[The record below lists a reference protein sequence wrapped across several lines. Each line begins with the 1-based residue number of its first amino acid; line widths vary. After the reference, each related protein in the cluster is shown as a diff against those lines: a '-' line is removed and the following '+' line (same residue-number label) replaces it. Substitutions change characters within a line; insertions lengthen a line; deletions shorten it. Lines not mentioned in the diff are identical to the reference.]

1 MNSENP
7 MEEPVRFNAQ
17 QWKQLL
23 QWQLDGKSY
32 QELIS
37 PEIEGIQ
44 IKPFYDQEDLPKIV
58 PDLTHPQKV
67 YLQERIR
74 AKDAQGGWISAQEA
88 LSKGADHL
96 RITWLGSST
105 EALALMNKLGA
116 FSLVQHWVFYS
127 VTEELIDLLSGLSP
141 AVKETIRIEW
151 DPLARVAI
159 TGNWFT
165 TQQNDLAQW
174 RQMHTHLALDHLCID
189 ASRYQES
196 GGSIIQQLAYTMAQ
210 LEVYFDLL
218 PEPIESTGQ
227 VIRQVHVYTVNSG
240 DFFMELAKIKAL
252 RWLVVSMG
260 SWYGLSLTC
269 HVTVRPSRRNKTA
282 YQTTQ
287 NTLKSAAELLSGL
300 MGGASSLA
308 PLAHNELIQ
317 SGDVQA
323 QQEAFHQLA
332 ILVHETG
339 LVGQDLG
346 AGSYYLAYLTDQWAQ
361 KALVLNQSIRNSGGW
376 IKAMNQGII
385 QQKIEQHH
393 IKTLKAYQALERK
406 KPSDKD
412 LDTTHWNKSPFSR
425 YVPKKTSIALLPVR
439 RLSEADERK
448 WYRL

>member
-1 MNSENP
+1 M
-7 MEEPVRFNAQ
+7 RFNAQ

-44 IKPFYDQEDLPKIV
+44 IKPFYDAEDLPKVV
-58 PDLTHPQKV
+58 PDLEHPKKV

-74 AKDAQGGWISAQEA
+74 AKDDQQGWNSAQEA
-88 LSKGADHL
+88 LAKGADNL

-105 EALALMNKLGA
+105 DALALMNKLGA
-116 FSLVQHWVFYS
+116 FPVVQHWVFYS
-127 VTEELIDLLSGLSP
+127 VTEEFIDQFSRLSP
-141 AVKETIRIEW
+141 AVKDTVRIEW
-151 DPLARVAI
+151 DPLAMLAI
-159 TGNWFT
+159 TGNWVT
-165 TQQNDLAQW
+165 TQQNDLARWQ
-174 RQMHTHLALDHLCID
+174 QMHTLLALDHLCID
-189 ASRYQES
+189 VSRYQES

-210 LEVYFDLL
+210 LEVYFNLL
-218 PEPIESTGQ
+218 PEPLTSSDQ
-227 VIRQVHVYTVNSG
+227 VISQVHVYTVNSG
-240 DFFMELAKIKAL
+240 DYFMEMAKIKAL

-282 YQTTQ
+282 YHSTQ

-300 MGGASSLA
+300 MGGASALA

-346 AGSYYLAYLTDQWAQ
+346 AGSYYVAYLTDQWAQ
-361 KALVLNQSIRNSGGW
+361 KALALNQSIRNSGGW

-393 IKTLKAYQALERK
+393 VKTLKAYQALEK
-406 KPSDKD
+406 KQPSDKD
-412 LDTTHWNKSPFSR
+412 LDTSHWNKSPFSR
-425 YVPKKTSIALLPVR
+425 FVPKKTSIALLPVR

>member
-1 MNSENP
+1 
-7 MEEPVRFNAQ
+7 MEEPMRFNAQ

-23 QWQLDGKSY
+23 QWQLDGKGY

-44 IKPFYDQEDLPKIV
+44 IKPFYDAEDLPKIA
-58 PDLTHPQKV
+58 PDLEHPKKV

-74 AKDAQGGWISAQEA
+74 AKDDQQGWNSAQEA
-88 LSKGADHL
+88 LAKGADNL

-105 EALALMNKLGA
+105 DALALMNKLGA
-116 FSLVQHWVFYS
+116 FPVVQHWVFYS
-127 VTEELIDLLSGLSP
+127 VTEEFIDQFSRLSP
-141 AVKETIRIEW
+141 AVKDTVRIEW
-151 DPLARVAI
+151 DPLAMLAI
-159 TGNWFT
+159 TGNWVT
-165 TQQNDLAQW
+165 TQQNDLARW
-174 RQMHTHLALDHLCID
+174 RQMHTLLALDHLCID
-189 ASRYQES
+189 VSRYQES

-210 LEVYFDLL
+210 LEVYFNLL
-218 PEPIESTGQ
+218 PEPLKSSDQ
-227 VIRQVHVYTVNSG
+227 VISQVHVYTVNSG
-240 DFFMELAKIKAL
+240 DYFMEMAKIKAL

-269 HVTVRPSRRNKTA
+269 NVTVRPSRRNKTA
-282 YQTTQ
+282 YHTTQ

-300 MGGASSLA
+300 MGGASALA

-346 AGSYYLAYLTDQWAQ
+346 AGSYYVAYLTDQWAQ
-361 KALVLNQSIRNSGGW
+361 KALALNQSIRNSGGW

-393 IKTLKAYQALERK
+393 VKTLKAYQTLK
-406 KPSDKD
+406 KKQPSDKD
-412 LDTTHWNKSPFSR
+412 LDTSHWNKSPFSR
-425 YVPKKTSIALLPVR
+425 FVPKKTSIALLPVR

>member
-1 MNSENP
+1 
-7 MEEPVRFNAQ
+7 MEEPMRFNAQ

-44 IKPFYDQEDLPKIV
+44 IKPFYDAEDLPKIA
-58 PDLTHPQKV
+58 PDLEHPKKV

-74 AKDAQGGWISAQEA
+74 AKDDQQGWNSAQEA
-88 LSKGADHL
+88 LAKGADNL

-105 EALALMNKLGA
+105 DALALMNKLGA
-116 FSLVQHWVFYS
+116 FPVVQHWVFYS
-127 VTEELIDLLSGLSP
+127 VTEEFIDQFSRLSP
-141 AVKETIRIEW
+141 AVKDTVRIEW
-151 DPLARVAI
+151 DPLAMLAI
-159 TGNWFT
+159 TGNWVT
-165 TQQNDLAQW
+165 TQKNDLARW
-174 RQMHTHLALDHLCID
+174 RQMHTLLALDHLCID
-189 ASRYQES
+189 VSRYQES

-210 LEVYFDLL
+210 LEVYFNLL
-218 PEPIESTGQ
+218 PEPLTSSDQ
-227 VIRQVHVYTVNSG
+227 VISQVHVYTVNSG
-240 DFFMELAKIKAL
+240 DYFMEMTKIKAL

-282 YQTTQ
+282 YHTTQ
-287 NTLKSAAELLSGL
+287 NTLKSAVEVLSGL
-300 MGGASSLA
+300 IGGASALA

-317 SGDVQA
+317 SGDIQA

-346 AGSYYLAYLTDQWAQ
+346 AGSYYVAYLTDQWAQ
-361 KALVLNQSIRNSGGW
+361 KALALNQSIRNSGGW

-393 IKTLKAYQALERK
+393 VKTLKAYQALEK
-406 KPSDKD
+406 KQPSDKD
-412 LDTTHWNKSPFSR
+412 LDTSHWNKSPFSR
-425 YVPKKTSIALLPVR
+425 FVPKKTSIALLPVR
-439 RLSEADERK
+439 RLSEVDERK

>member
-7 MEEPVRFNAQ
+7 MEEPMRFNAQ

-44 IKPFYDQEDLPKIV
+44 IKPFYDAEDLPKIA
-58 PDLTHPQKV
+58 PDLEHPKQV

-74 AKDAQGGWISAQEA
+74 AKDDQQGWNSAQEA
-88 LSKGADHL
+88 LAKGADNL

-105 EALALMNKLGA
+105 DALALMNKLGA
-116 FSLVQHWVFYS
+116 FPVVQHWVFYS
-127 VTEELIDLLSGLSP
+127 VTEEFIDQFSRLSP
-141 AVKETIRIEW
+141 AVKDTVRIEW
-151 DPLARVAI
+151 DPLAMLAI
-159 TGNWFT
+159 TGNWVT
-165 TQQNDLAQW
+165 TQKNDLARW
-174 RQMHTHLALDHLCID
+174 RQMHTLLALDHLCID
-189 ASRYQES
+189 VSRYQES

-210 LEVYFDLL
+210 LEVYFNLL
-218 PEPIESTGQ
+218 PEPLKSSDQ
-227 VIRQVHVYTVNSG
+227 VISQVHVYTVNSG
-240 DFFMELAKIKAL
+240 DYFMEMAKIRAL

-282 YQTTQ
+282 YHTTQ
-287 NTLKSAAELLSGL
+287 NTLKSAVEVLSGL
-300 MGGASSLA
+300 IGGASALA

-317 SGDVQA
+317 SGDIQA

-346 AGSYYLAYLTDQWAQ
+346 AGSYYVAYLTDQWAQ
-361 KALVLNQSIRNSGGW
+361 KALALNQSIRNSGGW

-393 IKTLKAYQALERK
+393 VKTLKAYQALEK
-406 KPSDKD
+406 KQPSDKD
-412 LDTTHWNKSPFSR
+412 LDTSHWNKSPFSR
-425 YVPKKTSIALLPVR
+425 FVPKKTSIALLPVR
-439 RLSEADERK
+439 RLSEVDERK

>member
-1 MNSENP
+1 M
-7 MEEPVRFNAQ
+7 RFNAQ

-44 IKPFYDQEDLPKIV
+44 IKPFYDAEDLPKTV
-58 PDLTHPQKV
+58 PDLEHPKKV

-74 AKDAQGGWISAQEA
+74 SKDDQQGWISAQEA
-88 LSKGADHL
+88 LAKGADNL

-105 EALALMNKLGA
+105 DALALMNKLGA
-116 FSLVQHWVFYS
+116 FPVVQHWVFYS
-127 VTEELIDLLSGLSP
+127 VTEEFIDQFSRLSP
-141 AVKETIRIEW
+141 AVKDTVRIEW
-151 DPLARVAI
+151 DPLAMLAI
-159 TGNWFT
+159 TGNWVT
-165 TQQNDLAQW
+165 TQQNDLAHW
-174 RQMHTHLALDHLCID
+174 RQMHSLLALDHLCID
-189 ASRYQES
+189 VSRYQES

-210 LEVYFDLL
+210 LEVYFNLL
-218 PEPIESTGQ
+218 PEPLKSSDQ
-227 VIRQVHVYTVNSG
+227 VISQVHVYTVNSG
-240 DFFMELAKIKAL
+240 DYFMEMAKIKAL

-282 YQTTQ
+282 YHTTQ

-300 MGGASSLA
+300 MGGASALA

-346 AGSYYLAYLTDQWAQ
+346 AGSYYVAYLTDQWAQ
-361 KALVLNQSIRNSGGW
+361 KALALNQSIRNSGGW

-393 IKTLKAYQALERK
+393 EKTLKAYQALERK
-406 KPSDKD
+406 QPSDKD
-412 LDTTHWNKSPFSR
+412 LDTTHWTKSPFSR
-425 YVPKKTSIALLPVR
+425 FVPKKTSIALLPVR

>member
-1 MNSENP
+1 M
-7 MEEPVRFNAQ
+7 RFNAQ

-44 IKPFYDQEDLPKIV
+44 IKPFYDAEDLPKVV
-58 PDLTHPQKV
+58 PDLEHPKKV

-74 AKDAQGGWISAQEA
+74 AKDDQQGWNSAQEA
-88 LSKGADHL
+88 LAKGADNL

-105 EALALMNKLGA
+105 DALALMNKLGA
-116 FSLVQHWVFYS
+116 FPVVQHWVFYS
-127 VTEELIDLLSGLSP
+127 VTEEFIDQFSRLSP
-141 AVKETIRIEW
+141 AVKDTVRIEW
-151 DPLARVAI
+151 DPLAMLAI
-159 TGNWFT
+159 TGNWVT
-165 TQQNDLAQW
+165 TQQNDLARW
-174 RQMHTHLALDHLCID
+174 RQMHTLLALDHLCID
-189 ASRYQES
+189 VSRYQES

-210 LEVYFDLL
+210 LEVYFNLL
-218 PEPIESTGQ
+218 PEPLTSSDQ
-227 VIRQVHVYTVNSG
+227 VISQVHVYTVNSG
-240 DFFMELAKIKAL
+240 DYFMEMAKIKAL

-282 YQTTQ
+282 YHTTQ
-287 NTLKSAAELLSGL
+287 NTLKSAAEVLSGL
-300 MGGASSLA
+300 MGGASALA

-346 AGSYYLAYLTDQWAQ
+346 AGSYYVAYLTDQWAQ
-361 KALVLNQSIRNSGGW
+361 KALALNQSIRNSGGW

-393 IKTLKAYQALERK
+393 VKTLKAYQALEK
-406 KPSDKD
+406 KQPSDKD
-412 LDTTHWNKSPFSR
+412 LDTSHWNKSPFSR
-425 YVPKKTSIALLPVR
+425 FVPKKTSIALLPVR